1 MTKAYMPSIWLGD
14 FRSKVEFDQDLSRL
28 NSVFSVYDWI
38 DDRLLFSRHS
48 FTLPAYC
55 VGCDKVTSMRVDWR
69 YAGYDKV
76 TSMRVD
82 WRYGG
87 VSFSIHPAW
96 TETVVC
102 ECGLNSRM
110 RALLDFLKT
119 RFTQF
124 NLQDAYISESV
135 TPLYQIIKKLN
146 IARRWIG
153 SEYFGSKHKSG
164 KLIFRAKYLRF
175 IRHEDLTTLS
185 FPHASFDLVV
195 TLDVF
200 EHIPE
205 YRRAFSEVYRVLRN
219 PGYLVFTIPFFFDK
233 AETRVRATVNADG
246 TITHHL
252 PPEVHGNPVS
262 AAGSLCFQNFG
273 WDILD
278 TLRATG
284 FTDAFAA
291 LYWGPWQGHLGYPFF
306 VFCATKG

>member
-1 MTKAYMPSIWLGD
+1 MTKTYLPSIWLGD
-14 FRSKVEFDQDLSRL
+14 FHSKAKFDQALSQL
-28 NSVFSVYDWI
+28 NAVFSIYDWI

-48 FTLPAYC
+48 FTFPAYC
-55 VGCDKVTSMRVDWR
+55 AGCDKVTP
-69 YAGYDKV
+69 
-76 TSMRVD
+76 MRVD

-87 VSFSIHPAW
+87 VSSSVHPAW

-119 RFTQF
+119 RFAQS
-124 NLQDAYISESV
+124 NLQDAYILEQV

-146 IARRWIG
+146 IARCWMG
-153 SEYFGSKHKSG
+153 SEYCGPQYKSG
-164 KLIFRAKYLRF
+164 ERVFSPKHLQF
-175 IRHEDLTTLS
+175 IRHEDLTALS
-185 FPHASFDLVV
+185 FSNANFDLVV

-200 EHIPE
+200 EHIPD
-205 YRRAFSEVYRVLRN
+205 YPRAFSEVYRVLRR

-233 AETRVRATVNADG
+233 AETCVRATVNADG

-262 AAGSLCFQNFG
+262 KEGSLCFQNFG

-278 TLRATG
+278 TLRSAG
-284 FTDAFAA
+284 FTNAFAA